1 MYINLYISSL
11 AQVIHNPALGGL
23 GSLPGPQFFAQLI
36 PALIGLAFVVGVFA
50 FVFYFL
56 FGAVSWIV
64 AGGDKV
70 AIEVARS
77 RVTHAVVGLTV
88 LLLTF
93 AVLNLFECFFGI
105 GLRNVAIGPFNIS
118 FVGTYFCPSTGGPP
132 PPPPTPTPT
141 PSASCLSGIALGAA
155 GTTFISYDYFN
166 TLSTSYRLNNI
177 NLTWP
182 AGSGRQIIQM
192 WERAQVVWNIPTAT
206 SPYIVTSQPSF
217 STLSPG
223 QGTRISFDFNYVV
236 VNLIP
241 PSTYTLTATWEDSSG
256 NLCTS
261 QPVSQQWGITSTP
274 TPTLIPPLSCGGNSG
289 NICLNSESGLT
300 CTDLCLI
307 RGFSSCTGIGTTFV
321 ATGAVDGRYRAPL
334 PNGTCDYITGD
345 CNFPPANPAGITC
358 DGIPTMWT
366 YCNCQ

>member
-23 GSLPGPQFFAQLI
+23 GGLPGPQFFAQLI

-132 PPPPTPTPT
+132 PPPPTPTAT
-141 PSASCLSGIALGAA
+141 PK
-155 GTTFISYDYFN
+155 TV
-166 TLSTSYRLNNI
+166 
-177 NLTWP
+177 P
-182 AGSGRQIIQM
+182 
-192 WERAQVVWNIPTAT
+192 PTAT
-206 SPYIVTSQPSF
+206 ATQMPTLPPYSYYVAFVSNSNPANGNIGSLATANSICQSNATAAGLSGTFRAWLSTDSVNARTNIAPSNPSLPYRLPDGVTQIAANF
-217 STLSPG
+217 TDLTD
-223 QGTRISFDFNYVV
+223 GTINVPINRYANNTTVVFNPDSNVR
-236 VNLIP
+236 
-241 PSTYTLTATWEDSSG
+241 TGTTATG
-256 NLCTS
+256 FN
-261 QPVSQQWGITSTP
+261 
-274 TPTLIPPLSCGGNSG
+274 IPG
-289 NICLNSESGLT
+289 
-300 CTDLCLI
+300 
-307 RGFSSCTGIGTTFV
+307 
-321 ATGAVDGRYRAPL
+321 
-334 PNGTCDYITGD
+334 
-345 CNFPPANPAGITC
+345 
-358 DGIPTMWT
+358 
-366 YCNCQ
+366 